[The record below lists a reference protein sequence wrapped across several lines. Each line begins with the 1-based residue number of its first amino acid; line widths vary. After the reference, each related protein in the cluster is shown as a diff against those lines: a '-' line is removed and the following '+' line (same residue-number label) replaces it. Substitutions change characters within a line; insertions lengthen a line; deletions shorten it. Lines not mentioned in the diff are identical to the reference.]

1 MYILFLMFEIFNLYE
16 NILKINYASSFF
28 FLPLKKKQLNFALFY
43 TALTCSP
50 LEQFALKVE
59 GCSQTTWKVVF
70 YQNKQPAPSGVQCAP
85 TQGSNANL
93 KKQQQHALSISQ
105 QARDSY

>member
-1 MYILFLMFEIFNLYE
+1 MFEIFNLYE

-28 FLPLKKKQLNFALFY
+28 FLPLEKNQLNFALFY

-70 YQNKQPAPSGVQCAP
+70 YQNKQPAPGPRVTTLMIPAGSPTGVDRP
-85 TQGSNANL
+85 TRILVQ
-93 KKQQQHALSISQ
+93 
-105 QARDSY
+105 D